1 VFAEKRKNFTLGNTR
16 TFNNFQGATPVA
28 KTLYSRGCKKVKQN
42 RHFIARNS
50 VSLVDMERRLAYRRR
65 VTET

>member
-42 RHFIARNS
+42 RHFIA
-50 VSLVDMERRLAYRRR
+50 
-65 VTET
+65 